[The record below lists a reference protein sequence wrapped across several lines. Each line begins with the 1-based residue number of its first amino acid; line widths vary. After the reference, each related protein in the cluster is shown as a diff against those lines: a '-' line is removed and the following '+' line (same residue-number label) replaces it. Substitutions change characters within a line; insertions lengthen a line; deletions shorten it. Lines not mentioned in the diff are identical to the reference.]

1 VCAGAL
7 ADETSAGGPHRA
19 TAASPT
25 RSYRGQVPGHLA
37 NGAALA
43 RNAPERARP
52 RYGRRGCFGS
62 SGPRTVDRSSA
73 STSRG
78 GESAAT
84 DLCAIQDGRV
94 INSGRLV
101 AFEDIVAWLEPHTT
115 GDCVVAVDAPL
126 IVRNLSGQHQCEWL
140 VSKCFSRH
148 DAGAHSSNR
157 GMDAFRD
164 GGRAFRL
171 ASRLGLALDPRMDDE
186 RLGRR
191 RIIEVYPHPAL
202 VALFDLPKCLKYKAK
217 RGRTVS
223 SRKAEFGRCIELLE
237 SLDGAVPKL
246 DLAVTKRADLK
257 AELRLALTDRALD
270 RAEDELD
277 AFVCAYI
284 ACYYWTHGTRR
295 CRVIGDVDYGYY
307 GYIVTPVSAGQGAC
321 LDRLAAEG

>member
-1 VCAGAL
+1 M
-7 ADETSAGGPHRA
+7 
-19 TAASPT
+19 
-25 RSYRGQVPGHLA
+25 
-37 NGAALA
+37 
-43 RNAPERARP
+43 
-52 RYGRRGCFGS
+52 
-62 SGPRTVDRSSA
+62 
-73 STSRG
+73 
-78 GESAAT
+78 
-84 DLCAIQDGRV
+84 
-94 INSGRLV
+94 
-101 AFEDIVAWLEPHTT
+101 AWLEPHTT

-295 CRVIGDVDYGYY
+295 CRVIGDVDYGSRLWPFIRLSSRF
-307 GYIVTPVSAGQGAC
+307 GGDSSVREGN
-321 LDRLAAEG
+321 LDAAAAEVDHRDQRVGGVEAVGAVGEQPDLAV